1 MAVSGLLGR
10 KIGMTSVFGEGGQVN
25 PVTVLEVG
33 PCTVVQ
39 VRTKERD
46 GYEAAQLAFGAL
58 PPRTRKGRE
67 GGNLPRGSA
76 GHRGRAELARPLR
89 RHFETAGVE
98 PHKYLREFAIS
109 EGTVAVGDKFSVDLF
124 KVGARVKVRAT
135 SKGKGFQGVM
145 KRHHFKGQ
153 KASHGQ
159 KIHRKPASQGAT
171 DAARVFKGSRRP
183 GRMGNKM
190 TTVANLSIVNVI
202 PERNLLLLKGAVP
215 GPTGA
220 LIRVE
225 RH

>member
-1 MAVSGLLGR
+1 MAVNGLLGK
-10 KIGMTSVFGEGGQVN
+10 KIGMTSVFGEGGRAS

-46 GYEAAQLAFGAL
+46 GYEAAQLAFGPL
-58 PPRTRKGRE
+58 PPRKGRQ
-67 GGNLPRGSA
+67 GGNLPRGIA
-76 GHRGRAELARPLR
+76 GHRGRAELSKPLR
-89 RHFETAGVE
+89 GHFEKAGVD
-98 PHKYLREFAIS
+98 PHNFLQEFAIS
-109 EGTVAVGDKFSVDLF
+109 NAVAVGDQFGVDLF
-124 KVGARVKVRAT
+124 KVGAKVKVRAT
-135 SKGKGFQGVM
+135 SKGKGFQGVI
-145 KRHHFKGQ
+145 KRHHFRGQ
-153 KASHGQ
+153 GDSHGQ

-183 GRMGNKM
+183 GRMGNRM
-190 TTVANLSIVNVI
+190 TTVGNLSVINVI

-225 RH
+225 RQ